1 MEIEQTSAAAQ
12 AAKERVE
19 KELLDLNEK
28 IVKLAAFLYG
38 PALKKANLSRTM
50 IMLEKDQ
57 LHIMQ
62 QYSEILEQRL
72 DIWGKSEEE
81 I

>member
-1 MEIEQTSAAAQ
+1 METEHTQTSSD

-28 IVKLAAFLYG
+28 IVKLATFLYS

-50 IMLEKDQ
+50 IMLLQDQ
-57 LHIMQ
+57 LHVMQ
-62 QYSEILEQRL
+62 RYSEILEQRL
-72 DIWGKSEEE
+72 DIWGKAEEK

>member
-1 MEIEQTSAAAQ
+1 METEQTSAAAD

-19 KELLDLNEK
+19 NELLDLNEK
-28 IVKLAAFLYG
+28 IVKLATFLYS
-38 PALKKANLSRTM
+38 PASKKANLSRTM

-57 LHIMQ
+57 LHVMQ

-72 DIWGKSEEE
+72 DIWGKPEEE

>member
-1 MEIEQTSAAAQ
+1 MEIEQTSAAVK

-28 IVKLAAFLYG
+28 IVRLATFLYS
-38 PALKKANLSRTM
+38 PALKKANLSRAM
-50 IMLEKDQ
+50 IVLEKDQ
-57 LHIMQ
+57 LHVMQ

>member
-1 MEIEQTSAAAQ
+1 METEYTQASAD

-28 IVKLAAFLYG
+28 IVKLTTFLYG

-50 IMLEKDQ
+50 NKKKKEQ
-57 LHIMQ
+57 LHEMQ
-62 QYSEILEQRL
+62 KYSEILERRL
-72 DIWGKSEEE
+72 KIWGKAEEE

>member
-1 MEIEQTSAAAQ
+1 METEHTQTSSD

-28 IVKLAAFLYG
+28 IVKLATFLYS
-38 PALKKANLSRTM
+38 PALKKANLSRIM
-50 IMLEKDQ
+50 IMLLQDQ
-57 LHIMQ
+57 IHVMQ

-72 DIWGKSEEE
+72 DIWGKAEEK

>member
-1 MEIEQTSAAAQ
+1 METEHTQTSSD

-28 IVKLAAFLYG
+28 IVKLAIFLYS

-50 IMLEKDQ
+50 IMLLQDQ
-57 LHIMQ
+57 LHVMQ

-72 DIWGKSEEE
+72 DIWGKAEEK

>member
-1 MEIEQTSAAAQ
+1 METEQTSAAAQ

-19 KELLDLNEK
+19 QELLDLNEK
-28 IVKLAAFLYG
+28 IVKLATFLYG

-57 LHIMQ
+57 LHVMQ

>member
-1 MEIEQTSAAAQ
+1 METEHTQTSSD

-28 IVKLAAFLYG
+28 IVKLATFLYS
-38 PALKKANLSRTM
+38 PTLKKANLSHTM
-50 IMLEKDQ
+50 IMLLQDQ
-57 LHIMQ
+57 LHVMQ

-72 DIWGKSEEE
+72 DIWDKAEEK

>member
-1 MEIEQTSAAAQ
+1 METEHMQTSSD

-19 KELLDLNEK
+19 KELLDLTEK
-28 IVKLAAFLYG
+28 IVKLATFLYS
-38 PALKKANLSRTM
+38 PALKKANLSHTM
-50 IMLEKDQ
+50 IMLLQDQ
-57 LHIMQ
+57 LHVMQ

-72 DIWGKSEEE
+72 DIWDKAEEK

>member
-1 MEIEQTSAAAQ
+1 MEIEQTSAVAK

-28 IVKLAAFLYG
+28 IVKLATFLYS

-57 LHIMQ
+57 LHVMQ

>member
-1 MEIEQTSAAAQ
+1 METEHTQTSSD

-28 IVKLAAFLYG
+28 IVKLATFLYS

-57 LHIMQ
+57 LHVMQ

-72 DIWGKSEEE
+72 DIWGKSDEE

>member
-1 MEIEQTSAAAQ
+1 METEHMQTSSD

-28 IVKLAAFLYG
+28 IVKLATFLYS

-57 LHIMQ
+57 LHVMQ

-72 DIWGKSEEE
+72 DIWDKAEEK

>member
-1 MEIEQTSAAAQ
+1 MEIEHMQTSSD

-19 KELLDLNEK
+19 NELLDLNEK
-28 IVKLAAFLYG
+28 IVKLATFLYS
-38 PALKKANLSRTM
+38 PALKKANLSHTM
-50 IMLEKDQ
+50 IMLLQDQ
-57 LHIMQ
+57 LHVMQ

-72 DIWGKSEEE
+72 DIWDKAEEK

>member
-1 MEIEQTSAAAQ
+1 METEQTSAAAQ

-19 KELLDLNEK
+19 QELLDLNEK
-28 IVKLAAFLYG
+28 IVKLATFLYS
-38 PALKKANLSRTM
+38 PALKKANLSHTM

-57 LHIMQ
+57 LHVMQ

-72 DIWGKSEEE
+72 DIWGKPDEE

>member
-1 MEIEQTSAAAQ
+1 METEYTQASAD

-28 IVKLAAFLYG
+28 IVKLATFLYG
-38 PALKKANLSRTM
+38 PALKKVNLSRTM
-50 IMLEKDQ
+50 IELEKEQ
-57 LHIMQ
+57 LREMQ
-62 QYSEILEQRL
+62 RYSEILQQRL
-72 DIWGKSEEE
+72 DIWGKPEEE

>member
-1 MEIEQTSAAAQ
+1 METEYTQASAD

-28 IVKLAAFLYG
+28 IVKLATFLYS
-38 PALKKANLSRTM
+38 PALKKVNLSRTM
-50 IMLEKDQ
+50 IELEKEQ
-57 LHIMQ
+57 LREMQ
-62 QYSEILEQRL
+62 RYSEILQQRL
-72 DIWGKSEEE
+72 DIWGKPEEE

>member
-1 MEIEQTSAAAQ
+1 MKTEQTSAAAQ

-19 KELLDLNEK
+19 QELLDLNEK
-28 IVKLAAFLYG
+28 IVKLATFLYS

-57 LHIMQ
+57 LHVMQ

>member
-1 MEIEQTSAAAQ
+1 MEIEHMQTSSD

-19 KELLDLNEK
+19 NELLDLNEK
-28 IVKLAAFLYG
+28 IVKLATFLYS
-38 PALKKANLSRTM
+38 PALKKANLSHTM
-50 IMLEKDQ
+50 IMLLQDQ
-57 LHIMQ
+57 LHVMQ

-72 DIWGKSEEE
+72 DIWGKAEEK

>member
-1 MEIEQTSAAAQ
+1 METEHTQTSSD

-28 IVKLAAFLYG
+28 IVKLATFLYS

-50 IMLEKDQ
+50 IMLLQDQ
-57 LHIMQ
+57 LHVMQ

-72 DIWGKSEEE
+72 DIWGKAEEK